1 LKIWFIPQVIMMMFV
16 YYSSDFSM
24 AEIKVRIEGR
34 VKRIEYLRYLA
45 SVRAEEQQAWD
56 IGIRITRKSIEEIR
70 EEFVR
75 VSNFD
80 SIYINI

>member
-1 LKIWFIPQVIMMMFV
+1 MKIWFIPQVIMMMFV

-24 AEIKVRIEGR
+24 AEIKVRTEGR
-34 VKRIEYLRYLA
+34 VKRMEYLKYLA
-45 SVRAEEQQAWD
+45 NVRAEEQKAVD
-56 IGIRITRKSIEEIR
+56 MGYRITRKSIEEIR

>member
-1 LKIWFIPQVIMMMFV
+1 MEK
-16 YYSSDFSM
+16 
-24 AEIKVRIEGR
+24 KVRIEGR

-45 SVRAEEQQAWD
+45 DVRAEEQQAVD
-56 IGIRITRKSIEEIR
+56 MGYRITRKSIEEIR

>member
-1 LKIWFIPQVIMMMFV
+1 
-16 YYSSDFSM
+16 M
-24 AEIKVRIEGR
+24 AEKKIRIEDR

-45 SVRAEEQQAWD
+45 DVRAEEQQAVD
-56 IGIRITRKSIEEIR
+56 MGYRITRKSIEEIR

-80 SIYINI
+80 SIYLEI

>member
-1 LKIWFIPQVIMMMFV
+1 MEKVKIKIR
-16 YYSSDFSM
+16 S
-24 AEIKVRIEGR
+24 EGR

-45 SVRAEEQQAWD
+45 DVRAEEQQAVD
-56 IGIRITRKSIEEIR
+56 MGYRITRKSIEEIR

-80 SIYINI
+80 SIYLEI

>member
-1 LKIWFIPQVIMMMFV
+1 MEK
-16 YYSSDFSM
+16 
-24 AEIKVRIEGR
+24 KVRIEGR

-45 SVRAEEQQAWD
+45 DVRAEEQQAVD
-56 IGIRITRKSIEEIR
+56 MGYRITRKSIEEIR

-80 SIYINI
+80 SIYLEI

>member
-1 LKIWFIPQVIMMMFV
+1 MEK
-16 YYSSDFSM
+16 
-24 AEIKVRIEGR
+24 KVRIEGR

-80 SIYINI
+80 SIYLEI

>member
-1 LKIWFIPQVIMMMFV
+1 MVEK
-16 YYSSDFSM
+16 
-24 AEIKVRIEGR
+24 KVRIEGR

-80 SIYINI
+80 SIYLEI

>member
-1 LKIWFIPQVIMMMFV
+1 MEK
-16 YYSSDFSM
+16 
-24 AEIKVRIEGR
+24 KVRIEGR

-45 SVRAEEQQAWD
+45 QVRAEEQQAWN

-70 EEFVR
+70 AEFVR
-75 VSNFD
+75 VSSFD

>member
-1 LKIWFIPQVIMMMFV
+1 
-16 YYSSDFSM
+16 M
-24 AEIKVRIEGR
+24 AEKKIRIEGR

-45 SVRAEEQQAWD
+45 DVRAKEQQAVD
-56 IGIRITRKSIEEIR
+56 MGYRITRKSIEEIR

-80 SIYINI
+80 SIYLEI

>member
-1 LKIWFIPQVIMMMFV
+1 
-16 YYSSDFSM
+16 M
-24 AEIKVRIEGR
+24 AEKKIRSEGR

-45 SVRAEEQQAWD
+45 DVRAEEQQAVD
-56 IGIRITRKSIEEIR
+56 MGYRITRKSIEEIR
-70 EEFVR
+70 TEFVR

>member
-1 LKIWFIPQVIMMMFV
+1 MEK
-16 YYSSDFSM
+16 
-24 AEIKVRIEGR
+24 KVRIEGR

-45 SVRAEEQQAWD
+45 QVRAEEQQAWD

>member
-1 LKIWFIPQVIMMMFV
+1 MEKVKIKIR
-16 YYSSDFSM
+16 S
-24 AEIKVRIEGR
+24 EGR

-45 SVRAEEQQAWD
+45 DVRAEEQQAVD
-56 IGIRITRKSIEEIR
+56 MGYRITRKSIDEIR

>member
-1 LKIWFIPQVIMMMFV
+1 MM
-16 YYSSDFSM
+16 
-24 AEIKVRIEGR
+24 EKKVRIEGR

>member
-1 LKIWFIPQVIMMMFV
+1 
-16 YYSSDFSM
+16 M
-24 AEIKVRIEGR
+24 AEKKIRIEGR

-45 SVRAEEQQAWD
+45 QVRAEEQQAVD
-56 IGIRITRKSIEEIR
+56 MGYRITRKSIEEIR

-80 SIYINI
+80 SIYLEI

>member
-1 LKIWFIPQVIMMMFV
+1 MEK
-16 YYSSDFSM
+16 
-24 AEIKVRIEGR
+24 KVRIEGR

>member
-1 LKIWFIPQVIMMMFV
+1 MEKVKTKIT
-16 YYSSDFSM
+16 S
-24 AEIKVRIEGR
+24 EGR

-45 SVRAEEQQAWD
+45 DVRAEEQQAVD
-56 IGIRITRKSIEEIR
+56 MGYRITRKSIEEIR

-80 SIYINI
+80 SIYLEI

>member
-1 LKIWFIPQVIMMMFV
+1 
-16 YYSSDFSM
+16 M
-24 AEIKVRIEGR
+24 AEKKIRIEGR

-45 SVRAEEQQAWD
+45 DVRAEEQQAVD
-56 IGIRITRKSIEEIR
+56 MGYRITRKSIEEIR

-80 SIYINI
+80 SININI

>member
-1 LKIWFIPQVIMMMFV
+1 MM
-16 YYSSDFSM
+16 
-24 AEIKVRIEGR
+24 EKKVRIEGR

-45 SVRAEEQQAWD
+45 SVRAEEQQAVD
-56 IGIRITRKSIEEIR
+56 MGYRITRKSIEEIR

-80 SIYINI
+80 SIYLEI

>member
-1 LKIWFIPQVIMMMFV
+1 
-16 YYSSDFSM
+16 M
-24 AEIKVRIEGR
+24 AEKKIRIEGR
-34 VKRIEYLRYLA
+34 VKRIEYLRDLA
-45 SVRAEEQQAWD
+45 DVRAEEQQAVD
-56 IGIRITRKSIEEIR
+56 MGYRITRKSIEEIR

>member
-1 LKIWFIPQVIMMMFV
+1 MVEK
-16 YYSSDFSM
+16 
-24 AEIKVRIEGR
+24 EVRIEGR

-45 SVRAEEQQAWD
+45 DVRAEEQQAWN

>member
-1 LKIWFIPQVIMMMFV
+1 MMGK
-16 YYSSDFSM
+16 
-24 AEIKVRIEGR
+24 KVRIEGR

-70 EEFVR
+70 AEFVR

>member
-1 LKIWFIPQVIMMMFV
+1 MENVKIKIR
-16 YYSSDFSM
+16 S
-24 AEIKVRIEGR
+24 EGR

-45 SVRAEEQQAWD
+45 DVRAEEQQAVD
-56 IGIRITRKSIEEIR
+56 MGYRITRKSIEEIR

>member
-1 LKIWFIPQVIMMMFV
+1 MGKVKIKIR
-16 YYSSDFSM
+16 S
-24 AEIKVRIEGR
+24 EGR

-45 SVRAEEQQAWD
+45 DVRAEEQQAVD
-56 IGIRITRKSIEEIR
+56 MGYRITRKSIEEIR
-70 EEFVR
+70 TEFVR